1 MSVTRSYES
10 LTRLV
15 EDIRIARNR
24 PTEEQRDAAI
34 SEINCHLW
42 PAPYNTVAAA
52 LGVTPGK
59 SITEWVKAGKRKG
72 E

>member
-1 MSVTRSYES
+1 MSITRSYAS
-10 LTRLV
+10 LETLLS
-15 EDIRIARNR
+15 DIRIARAR
-24 PTEEQRDAAI
+24 PTEDARDAAI

-52 LGVTPGK
+52 LGVTPGR
-59 SITEWVKAGKRKG
+59 SITEWVKAGKKRG